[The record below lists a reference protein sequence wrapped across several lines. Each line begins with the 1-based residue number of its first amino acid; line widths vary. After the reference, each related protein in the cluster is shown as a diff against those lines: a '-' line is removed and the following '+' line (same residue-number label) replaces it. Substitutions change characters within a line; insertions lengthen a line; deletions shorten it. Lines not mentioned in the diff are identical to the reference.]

1 MPTISEAIKQAYAE
15 VKSYGVYP
23 VDLRLLV
30 MHDEGLKEQMD
41 VLLKQDQEMK
51 NYPLF
56 LEQVERLKQDEPVE
70 YIINEAQFLGH
81 SLYVDSHV
89 LIPRGETEEL
99 IAKLTEKI
107 PHYFDPRN
115 FLVCADVGTGSGAI
129 AIAVKD
135 AFPNWLLIA
144 SDISPD
150 ALAVAEKNFNAS
162 GLTVQTYLGDALD
175 PFIAGKTAL
184 DVLIC
189 NPPYIAKKEDAQ
201 ASVRKYEPASA
212 LWLDREA
219 SVYEKIFKD
228 YKKVKKGAL
237 YMAFEISPDL
247 VEWLKKLMAQYLND
261 YDYEFEEDLN
271 GLIRFLF
278 IDCH

>member
-1 MPTISEAIKQAYAE
+1 MPTISEAIKRAYAE

-107 PHYFDPRN
+107 PNYFDPRN

>member
-1 MPTISEAIKQAYAE
+1 MPTISEAIKRAYAE

-107 PHYFDPRN
+107 PNYFDPRN

-271 GLIRFLF
+271 GLTRFLF